1 LQSTIHPASKK
12 NLTERASKDITADIS
27 GRIMFQNF
35 QLRRKD
41 ATVKATSL
49 EPLTAPV
56 SSGYWKVTYTTCHQ
70 ARM

>member
-1 LQSTIHPASKK
+1 LLSTIRPASKK

-27 GRIMFQNF
+27 GRIMFQGF
-35 QLRRKD
+35 QAQTKN

-49 EPLTAPV
+49 EQLTAPV
-56 SSGYWKVTYTTCHQ
+56 SSGYWKATYTTCHP